1 MQHAYIRTENGLI
14 EFVEQLRKTLFVNT
28 NIDIIKEELDA
39 NV

>member
-1 MQHAYIRTENGLI
+1 LQHAYIRTENGLI

>member
-28 NIDIIKEELDA
+28 NIDIIKEELEA